1 MNSSIL
7 QHLVIFTTL
16 AIFTDSRV
24 QAFLCAPDE
33 HLVQSPSGYP
43 VIGNCEKCQGSGSV
57 NVGEWGRC
65 SLTCGHG
72 SQSRTII
79 TVNACGRQGRTTESR
94 SCNTHTCPVNGGWGT
109 WGQFTPCGKSCGG
122 GIQVRFRSCDHP
134 SPSNGG
140 LSCIGDSLQTAS
152 CNSQQCP
159 VNGGWSTWGQFT
171 PCDKSCGAGIHV
183 RLRSCDQPSPSSGG
197 LPCYGNSLETA
208 SCNSQQCPILVTITN
223 PTVSVTS
230 TSSPSRKHIGT
241 RLTPKTHA

>member
-1 MNSSIL
+1 MGNYVKCSGSS
-7 QHLVIFTTL
+7 
-16 AIFTDSRV
+16 
-24 QAFLCAPDE
+24 
-33 HLVQSPSGYP
+33 
-43 VIGNCEKCQGSGSV
+43 SV

-65 SLTCGHG
+65 SVTCGHG

-79 TVNACGRQGRTTESR
+79 KVNPCGRQSRRNETR

-159 VNGGWSTWGQFT
+159 V
-171 PCDKSCGAGIHV
+171 
-183 RLRSCDQPSPSSGG
+183 
-197 LPCYGNSLETA
+197 
-208 SCNSQQCPILVTITN
+208 
-223 PTVSVTS
+223 SVTS
-230 TSSPSRKHIGT
+230 TSSPSRKHAGT
-241 RLTPKTHA
+241 RLTPKTQNYKRLNWLLRLSNFEDY